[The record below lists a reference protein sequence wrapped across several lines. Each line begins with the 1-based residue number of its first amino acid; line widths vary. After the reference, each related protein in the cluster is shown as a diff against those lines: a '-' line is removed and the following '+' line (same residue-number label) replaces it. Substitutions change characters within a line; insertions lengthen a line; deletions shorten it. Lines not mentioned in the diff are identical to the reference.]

1 MKRQNKHTTKHLPQS
16 KASAKTTTTTTPSSK
31 VGESLELQ
39 LGLAQMYLNSFW
51 NLMGLAI
58 CAVDKKFRIVERNDG
73 FLDWTKSVLQQKP
86 EPGSLLFDAFPSK
99 AGKELKQLFK
109 RALNGEHH
117 LADIRLDL
125 ETETKWI
132 FVRVCPLFSA
142 SGEITGVLM
151 TLRDLT
157 EQKRIEAENAYN
169 RQLYLTLARH
179 IPDSNMF
186 LLDRD
191 GRFLIAEGTEMRKA
205 GIPPESLTGKLIRN
219 IDGKVFQVIGSLL
232 KRVFLGK
239 NAEAEVEVDEKV
251 YAIELVPVRNE
262 SQKIYAAM
270 GLMRNITE
278 TKQIERRLVESLKE
292 KELALRDLAEANE
305 VKTKLL
311 AELRSQTEFLEK
323 QTREDALTGLY
334 NRRFLN
340 MQLEQEFKRAK
351 RYGNALSVV
360 MCDIDHF
367 KKINDTFS
375 HQVGDEVLRTL
386 GRIFKAYSRSVDT
399 VARFGGEEFVLVL
412 PETPKEKA
420 AVLCEK
426 LRTAVEHY
434 TWSEIHP
441 QLRVTISFGIS
452 DNVRL
457 GNYEKMLAEADEKLY
472 EAKNSGRNRVVY

>member
-1 MKRQNKHTTKHLPQS
+1 
-16 KASAKTTTTTTPSSK
+16 
-31 VGESLELQ
+31 
-39 LGLAQMYLNSFW
+39 
-51 NLMGLAI
+51 MGLAI
-58 CAVDKKFRIVERNDG
+58 CAVDKKFRIVEFNDG
-73 FLDWTKSVLQQKP
+73 FSEWVKATLKKSPKV
-86 EPGSLLFDAFPSK
+86 GTISFNMFPSK
-99 AGKELKQLFK
+99 AGKTLKQLFK
-109 RALNGEHH
+109 SALNGEHH
-117 LADIRLDL
+117 LADIQLDL
-125 ETETKWI
+125 KTETKWI
-132 FVRVCPLFSA
+132 FVRVCPLFES
-142 SGEITGVLM
+142 SGEVKGVLM

-157 EQKRIEAENAYN
+157 EQKQIEAENAYN

-191 GRFLIAEGTEMRKA
+191 GRLLIVEGTEMRKD
-205 GIPPESLTGKLIRN
+205 GISPESLTGKLVHDIK
-219 IDGKVFQVIGSLL
+219 DKVFNTVGSLL
-232 KRVFLGK
+232 RRVFLGK
-239 NAEAEVEVDEKV
+239 TAVAEIEVDEKV
-251 YAIELVPVRNE
+251 YAIQLVPVRNE

-278 TKQIERRLVESLKE
+278 TKQIERRLTESLKE
-292 KELALRDLAEANE
+292 KERALQDLAEANDI
-305 VKTKLL
+305 KTKLL

-323 QTREDALTGLY
+323 QSREDALTGLY

-340 MQLEQEFKRAK
+340 IQLEHEFKRAK
-351 RYGNALSVV
+351 RYGNPLSVV

-375 HQVGDEVLRTL
+375 HQVGDEVLKTL

-420 AVLCEK
+420 VVLCEK
-426 LRTAVEHY
+426 LRNAVEHY

-441 QLRVTISFGIS
+441 QLHVTISFGVS

>member
-1 MKRQNKHTTKHLPQS
+1 MKRQTKQFTPVLVS
-16 KASAKTTTTTTPSSK
+16 KSAQKNISVDERKDGMDTDEHK
-31 VGESLELQ
+31 
-39 LGLAQMYLNSFW
+39 AQMYLNSFW

-58 CAVDKKFRIVERNDG
+58 CAVDKKFRIIERNDG
-73 FLDWTKSVLQQKP
+73 FLDWTKSVLHKSP
-86 EPGSLLFDAFPSK
+86 KPGSLLFEIFPSK
-99 AGKELKQLFK
+99 AGKVLKQLFK
-109 RALNGEHH
+109 QALNGEHH
-117 LADIRLDL
+117 LADIQLDL
-125 ETETKWI
+125 KAEAKWI
-132 FVRVCPLFSA
+132 FVRVCPLFES
-142 SGEITGVLM
+142 SGEVKGVLM

-157 EQKRIEAENAYN
+157 EQKRIEMENAYN

-191 GRFLIAEGTEMRKA
+191 GCFLIAEGTEMRKE
-205 GIPPESLTGKLIRN
+205 GISPESLTGKRVSDL
-219 IDGKVFQVIGSLL
+219 DGKVFNTLSSLL

-239 NAEAEVEVDEKV
+239 TAVAEIEVDEKV
-251 YAIELVPVRNE
+251 YAIQLVPVRNE

-278 TKQIERRLVESLKE
+278 TKQIERRLTESLKE
-292 KELALRDLAEANE
+292 KERALQDLAEANDI
-305 VKTKLL
+305 KSKLL

-351 RYGNALSVV
+351 RYGNPLSVV

-375 HQVGDEVLRTL
+375 HQVGDEVLKTL

-426 LRTAVEHY
+426 LRSAVEHY

-457 GNYEKMLAEADEKLY
+457 GNYEKLLAEADEKLY

>member
-1 MKRQNKHTTKHLPQS
+1 MEFHL
-16 KASAKTTTTTTPSSK
+16 
-31 VGESLELQ
+31 GI
-39 LGLAQMYLNSFW
+39 AQMYLNSFW

-58 CAVDKKFRIVERNDG
+58 CAVDKKFKIVERNNG
-73 FLDWTKSVLQQKP
+73 FSSWAKSTLKKIP
-86 EPGSLLFDAFPSK
+86 EVGTILFDVFPSK
-99 AGKELKQLFK
+99 AAKELKQLFK
-109 RALNGEHH
+109 KALNGEHH
-117 LADIRLDL
+117 LADIQLDL
-125 ETETKWI
+125 KAEAKWI
-132 FVRVCPLFSA
+132 FVRVCPLFES
-142 SGEITGVLM
+142 SGEVKGVLM

-157 EQKRIEAENAYN
+157 EQKRIEMENAYN

-186 LLDRD
+186 LIDRD
-191 GRFLIAEGTEMRKA
+191 GCFLIAEGTEMRKA
-205 GIPPESLTGKLIRN
+205 GISPESLAGKRVQN
-219 IDGKVFQVIGSLL
+219 INGKVFNVIGSLL
-232 KRVFLGK
+232 KRVFSGK
-239 NAEAEVEVDEKV
+239 TAEAEVEVDDKV
-251 YAIELVPVRNE
+251 YTIQLVPVRNE
-262 SQKIYAAM
+262 SQKIYATM

-278 TKQIERRLVESLKE
+278 TKQFERRLTESLKE
-292 KELALRDLAEANE
+292 KERALQDLAEANQI
-305 VKTKLL
+305 KTKLL
-311 AELRSQTEFLEK
+311 AELRAQTEVLEK

-351 RYGNALSVV
+351 RYGNPLSVV

-375 HQVGDEVLRTL
+375 HQVGDEVLKTL

-420 AVLCEK
+420 VVLCEK
-426 LRTAVEHY
+426 LRAAVEHY

-441 QLRVTISFGIS
+441 QLRVTISFGVS

-457 GNYEKMLAEADEKLY
+457 GNYEKLLAEADEKLY

>member
-1 MKRQNKHTTKHLPQS
+1 MPTHLFQS
-16 KASAKTTTTTTPSSK
+16 KSPVKATPKSVARSS
-31 VGESLELQ
+31 ENSLEMQ

-58 CAVDKKFRIVERNDG
+58 CAVDKKFRIIERNDG
-73 FLDWTKSVLQQKP
+73 FLSWAKSTLNRSPKV
-86 EPGSLLFDAFPSK
+86 GAVLFDALPPQTSK
-99 AGKELKQLFK
+99 MLRGLFRTALK
-109 RALNGEHH
+109 GEHH
-117 LADIRLDL
+117 SADVQLDL
-125 ETETKWI
+125 KKEVKWI
-132 FVRVCPLFSA
+132 FVRVCPLFGSN
-142 SGEITGVLM
+142 GEVMGVLM
-151 TLRDLT
+151 TLRDISV
-157 EQKRIEAENAYN
+157 QKRIEAENTYN

-186 LLDRD
+186 LIDRD
-191 GRFLIAEGTEMRKA
+191 GHFLIAEGSEMRKV
-205 GIPPESLTGKLIRN
+205 GISPESLTGKLIEAV
-219 IDGKVFQVIGSLL
+219 DAQLFGSISHLL
-232 KRVFLGK
+232 RRVFLGK
-239 NAEAEVEVDEKV
+239 TAETEVEVGNTV
-251 YAIELVPVRNE
+251 YAIQLVPVRNE

-278 TKQIERRLVESLKE
+278 AKQIERRLTESLKE
-292 KELALRDLAEANE
+292 KEHALRDLAEANE

-351 RYGNALSVV
+351 RYGNPLSVV

-375 HQVGDEVLRTL
+375 HQVGDDVLKTL

-399 VARFGGEEFVLVL
+399 VARYGGEEFVLVL

-420 AVLCEK
+420 VVLCEK
-426 LRTAVEHY
+426 LRAAVEHY

-441 QLRVTISFGIS
+441 QLSVTISFGVS
-452 DNVRL
+452 DNVRFS
-457 GNYEKMLAEADEKLY
+457 NYEKLLAEADEKLY

>member
-1 MKRQNKHTTKHLPQS
+1 MKRQSKNTPKHHTPPKS
-16 KASAKTTTTTTPSSK
+16 SANATGRQPNPSNADTHS
-31 VGESLELQ
+31 EIPLD
-39 LGLAQMYLNSFW
+39 LAQMYLNSFW

-58 CAVDKKFRIVERNDG
+58 CTVDKRFRITECNDG
-73 FLDWTKSVLQQKP
+73 FLEWAKLTLNKSPKV
-86 EPGSLLFDAFPSK
+86 GTMLFDIFPPQAVK
-99 AGKELKQLFK
+99 PLKGLFK
-109 RALNGEHH
+109 SALNGEHH
-117 LADIRLDL
+117 LADVQLDL
-125 ETETKWI
+125 KKETKWI
-132 FVRVCPLFSA
+132 FVRVCPLFDSN
-142 SGEITGVLM
+142 SEVKGVLM

-157 EQKRIEAENAYN
+157 EQKRIEAENTYN

-186 LLDRD
+186 LIDRE
-191 GRFLIAEGTEMRKA
+191 GRFLIAEGSEMRKA
-205 GIPPESLTGKLIRN
+205 GISPESLTGQLIKSF
-219 IDGKVFQVIGSLL
+219 DAELFGSISPLL

-239 NAEAEVEVDEKV
+239 QAEAEVEIGKNV
-251 YAIELVPVRNE
+251 YAIQLVPVRNE

-278 TKQIERRLVESLKE
+278 AKHIERQLTESLKE
-292 KELALRDLAEANE
+292 KENALYELAEANK

-334 NRRFLN
+334 NRRYLN

-351 RYGNALSVV
+351 RYGNPLSVV
-360 MCDIDHF
+360 MCDIDYF

-375 HQVGDEVLRTL
+375 HQVGDEVLKTL

-420 AVLCEK
+420 VVLCEK

-441 QLRVTISFGIS
+441 QLSVTISFGIS

-457 GNYEKMLAEADEKLY
+457 GNYEKLLAEADEKLY
-472 EAKNSGRNRVVY
+472 EAKNSGRNRVAY

>member
-1 MKRQNKHTTKHLPQS
+1 MKRQSKHTPKHRAPS
-16 KASAKTTTTTTPSSK
+16 KSSATTRNSDASKSGDLLA
-31 VGESLELQ
+31 LQ

-58 CAVDKKFRIVERNDG
+58 CAVDKRFRIIERNDG
-73 FLDWTKSVLQQKP
+73 FLGWAKSTLNKSPKV
-86 EPGSLLFDAFPSK
+86 GTVLFDALTPHAAK
-99 AGKELKQLFK
+99 TLKGLFK
-109 RALNGEHH
+109 TALKGEHH
-117 LADIRLDL
+117 LADIQLDL
-125 ETETKWI
+125 KKESKWI
-132 FVRVCPLFSA
+132 FVRVCPLFSPN
-142 SGEITGVLM
+142 GKVMGVLM
-151 TLRDLT
+151 TLRDIS
-157 EQKRIEAENAYN
+157 EQKRIEAENTYN

-191 GRFLIAEGTEMRKA
+191 GRFLIAEGSEMRKA
-205 GIPPESLTGKLIRN
+205 GVLPESLTGKLIDTVDAN
-219 IDGKVFQVIGSLL
+219 VFGGVARLL
-232 KRVFLGK
+232 NRVFSGK
-239 NAEAEVEVDEKV
+239 TAEAEVEVGSTV
-251 YAIELVPVRNE
+251 YAIQLVPVRNE

-278 TKQIERRLVESLKE
+278 AKQIERRLTESLKE
-292 KELALRDLAEANE
+292 KERALRDLADANE
-305 VKTKLL
+305 VKSKLL

-351 RYGNALSVV
+351 RYGNPLSVV

-375 HQVGDEVLRTL
+375 HQIGDEVLKTL

-412 PETPKEKA
+412 PETPKQKA
-420 AVLCEK
+420 VVLCEK
-426 LRTAVEHY
+426 LRAAVEHY

-441 QLRVTISFGIS
+441 HLSVTISFGIS

-457 GNYEKMLAEADEKLY
+457 GHYEKMLAEADEKLY
-472 EAKNSGRNRVVY
+472 EAKHSGRNCVAY

>member
-1 MKRQNKHTTKHLPQS
+1 MSEHRTQPKLSTNATAKQS
-16 KASAKTTTTTTPSSK
+16 NTSSANTHSEIPLS
-31 VGESLELQ
+31 
-39 LGLAQMYLNSFW
+39 LAQMYLNSFW

-58 CAVDKKFRIVERNDG
+58 CTVDKRFRITKRNDG
-73 FLDWTKSVLQQKP
+73 FLGWAKLTLNKSPKV
-86 EPGSLLFDAFPSK
+86 GTTLFSIFPPQAVK
-99 AGKELKQLFK
+99 ILKGLFK
-109 RALNGEHH
+109 SALNGEHH
-117 LADIRLDL
+117 LADVQLNL
-125 ETETKWI
+125 KKETKWI
-132 FVRVCPLFSA
+132 FVRVCPLFDSN
-142 SGEITGVLM
+142 GEVKGVLM

-157 EQKRIEAENAYN
+157 EQKRIEAENTYN

-179 IPDSNMF
+179 IPDSNIF
-186 LLDRD
+186 LIDRE
-191 GRFLIAEGTEMRKA
+191 GRFLIAEGSEMRKA
-205 GIPPESLTGKLIRN
+205 GISPESLTGKLVKTVDADLFGGI
-219 IDGKVFQVIGSLL
+219 SPLL

-239 NAEAEVEVDEKV
+239 QAEAEVEIGKNV
-251 YAIELVPVRNE
+251 YAIQLVPVRNE

-278 TKQIERRLVESLKE
+278 AKQIERQLTESLKE
-292 KELALRDLAEANE
+292 KENALYDLAEANE

-334 NRRFLN
+334 NRRYLN

-351 RYGNALSVV
+351 RYGNPLSVV

-375 HQVGDEVLRTL
+375 HQVGDEVLKTL

-420 AVLCEK
+420 VVLCEK
-426 LRTAVEHY
+426 LRAAVEHY

-441 QLRVTISFGIS
+441 QLSVTISFGIS

-457 GNYEKMLAEADEKLY
+457 SHYEKLLAEADEKLY
-472 EAKNSGRNRVVY
+472 EAKNSGRNRVAY

>member
-1 MKRQNKHTTKHLPQS
+1 MTK
-16 KASAKTTTTTTPSSK
+16 K
-31 VGESLELQ
+31 SLHSTADDPLEIQ

-58 CAVDKKFRIVERNDG
+58 CAVDKKFRIIERNDG
-73 FLDWTKSVLQQKP
+73 FLGWAKSTLNTSPKAGTV
-86 EPGSLLFDAFPSK
+86 LFDALPPHTAK
-99 AGKELKQLFK
+99 TLKGFFK
-109 RALNGEHH
+109 TALKGEHH
-117 LADIRLDL
+117 LADIQLDL
-125 ETETKWI
+125 KNEFKWI
-132 FVRVCPLFSA
+132 FVRVCPLFNEQGA
-142 SGEITGVLM
+142 VMGVLM
-151 TLRDLT
+151 TLRDIT
-157 EQKRIEAENAYN
+157 EQKRIEFENTYN

-186 LLDRD
+186 LIDRD
-191 GRFLIAEGTEMRKA
+191 GRFLIAEGSEMRKA
-205 GIPPESLTGKLIRN
+205 GMSPESLTGKLIVAVDAD
-219 IDGKVFQVIGSLL
+219 IFGGIPHML
-232 KRVFLGK
+232 KRVFSGK
-239 NAEAEVEVDEKV
+239 TAEAEVEVRNTV
-251 YAIELVPVRNE
+251 YAIQLVPVRNE

-278 TKQIERRLVESLKE
+278 AKQIERRLTESLKE
-292 KELALRDLAEANE
+292 KERALYDLAEANE

-340 MQLEQEFKRAK
+340 LQLEQEFKRAK
-351 RYGNALSVV
+351 RYGNPLSVV

-375 HQVGDEVLRTL
+375 HQVGDEVLKTL

-412 PETPKEKA
+412 PETPREKA
-420 AVLCEK
+420 VVLCEK
-426 LRTAVEHY
+426 LRAAVEHY

-441 QLRVTISFGIS
+441 HLCVTISFGVS

-457 GNYEKMLAEADEKLY
+457 GNYEKLLAEADEKLY
-472 EAKNSGRNRVVY
+472 DAKHLGRNRVVY